1 MSRNSQ
7 SSSKIEAK
15 SRVWDTFEDGCLSVP
30 SSKSEP
36 KSKALYRPFK
46 NSVLSKAK
54 KIAGEYRITIER
66 NERLGFIGSSVE
78 LPTVFADAK
87 TPEQCY
93 RATQEAL
100 MVAVATMIERG
111 QRPPQP
117 ASAKKRN
124 EQVNVRL
131 TSEEKILLS
140 NGASSLGFKGISDF
154 IRNAAL
160 NRVLSSR

>member
-1 MSRNSQ
+1 M
-7 SSSKIEAK
+7 KTK
-15 SRVWDTFEDGCLSVP
+15 M
-30 SSKSEP
+30 EP
-36 KSKALYRPFK
+36 KDLKKSFK
-46 NSVLSKAK
+46 SIVLRKAK
-54 KIAGEYRITIER
+54 KIANDYCITIER

-78 LPTVFADAK
+78 MPTVFADAK

-93 RATQEAL
+93 KSTQEAL
-100 MVAVATMIERG
+100 MVAVATMIECG

-140 NGASSLGFKGISDF
+140 NAASSLGFKGISDF
-154 IRNAAL
+154 LRSAGL
-160 NRVLSSR
+160 NRVLSSH